1 MSQLKILGL
10 CGSLRKG
17 SYNRMVLKLAGQ
29 VAPAD
34 VTIEPFEL
42 RDIPFFDGDEF
53 AKGYPPAAA
62 AFRAAILAAD
72 GILVCTPEYNF
83 AMSAVLKNAID
94 WASRG
99 TDQPFANKPMTV
111 LSATMGPLGG
121 ARVQYEVR
129 RIMQLMQ
136 VFFMPRPETFIGLA
150 QTKFDAEG
158 NCTDEATRKFVT
170 EHMAAYRDWVLR
182 IKKLG

>member
-17 SYNRMVLKLAGQ
+17 SYNRMLLNLASE
-29 VAPAD
+29 VAPSD
-34 VTIEPFEL
+34 VAVTEFDMRE
-42 RDIPFFDGDEF
+42 IPFFDGDEF
-53 AKGYPPAAA
+53 AKGYPASAQ
-62 AFRAAILAAD
+62 AFREAVRAAD
-72 GILVCTPEYNF
+72 GVVIVTPEYNF

-99 TDQPFANKPMTV
+99 NDQPFANKPVTV

-136 VFFMPRPETFIGLA
+136 VFFMPRPETFVGVA
-150 QTKFDAEG
+150 QNKFDAEG
-158 NCTDEATRKFVT
+158 KCTDEATRKFVT